1 MECHPGTWGCYTD
14 AMRKINTTIMML
26 VSLALFLAFSDQVWA
41 AEFPA
46 IAEAPASNL
55 APPKAFIGMLIA
67 FLCFFLV
74 VGVNLIPSKR
84 SDDVS

>member
-1 MECHPGTWGCYTD
+1 
-14 AMRKINTTIMML
+14 MRKINTSIILL
-26 VSLALFLAFSDQVWA
+26 VTVAMVLALSGSVWA
-41 AEFPA
+41 AEFPE
-46 IAEAPASNL
+46 IADPPAPASNL

-67 FLCFFLV
+67 FMCFFLV

>member
-1 MECHPGTWGCYTD
+1 
-14 AMRKINTTIMML
+14 MRKINTTIMML

-46 IAEAPASNL
+46 IADPPAPASNL

>member
-1 MECHPGTWGCYTD
+1 
-14 AMRKINTTIMML
+14 MRKINTTVILL
-26 VSLALFLAFSDQVWA
+26 VTLALIMTLSGQIWA

-46 IAEAPASNL
+46 IADPPAPASNL

>member
-1 MECHPGTWGCYTD
+1 
-14 AMRKINTTIMML
+14 MRKINTTVILL
-26 VSLALFLAFSDQVWA
+26 VTLALIMTLSGQIWA

-46 IAEAPASNL
+46 IADPPAPASNL
-55 APPKAFIGMLIA
+55 SPPKAFIGMLIA

>member
-1 MECHPGTWGCYTD
+1 
-14 AMRKINTTIMML
+14 MRKINIPIILL
-26 VSLALFLAFSDQVWA
+26 VTMIVVMACSGSVWS
-41 AEFPA
+41 AEFPE
-46 IAEAPASNL
+46 IADPPAPASNL